1 MVISGWDQGL
11 LGMRVGGR
19 RELVIPPSM
28 AYGADGRP
36 PKIGPNETLVFV
48 VDLVSVQPSQGS

>member
-1 MVISGWDQGL
+1 
-11 LGMRVGGR
+11 
-19 RELVIPPSM
+19 M